1 MFVCEEERREQEYVG
16 KSCAQGRML
25 TMLGWLS
32 NRMFR
37 GAKLFQYDEVVV
49 VIQDV
54 ESQQNKPCCTVVER
68 MGISDVANNRRSV
81 TIHNERLRA

>member
-1 MFVCEEERREQEYVG
+1 
-16 KSCAQGRML
+16 
-25 TMLGWLS
+25 MLGWLS

-37 GAKLFQYDEVVV
+37 GAELFQYDEVV
-49 VIQDV
+49 IQDI
-54 ESQQNKPCCTVVER
+54 ESEQNKPYCTVVER